1 MYCGEPEIITR
12 IMEDRESLYKG
23 KKVVMWLRFGY
34 TFSKKGRVGYD
45 FAMDDE
51 DLLKKLM
58 YGSHSPVSQHRRSVD
73 LENS

>member
-1 MYCGEPEIITR
+1 MSAFQRMYCGEPEIITR

-58 YGSHSPVSQHRRSVD
+58 YGLSFTCFTA
-73 LENS
+73 